1 MANLKTICAFLRI
14 GTMLLVMFDKDGKF
28 AVLVD
33 LLQEV
38 QEKLCGG
45 SLFAY
50 APVPRAENAQRQ
62 SAADYIV
69 ESLKAACDCDDCECG
84 E

>member
-14 GTMLLVMFDKDGKF
+14 GTMLLVAFDKDGKF
-28 AVLVD
+28 AALVD

-45 SLFAY
+45 SLFADK
-50 APVPRAENAQRQ
+50 AVPLAENGRRQ

-69 ESLKAACDCDDCECG
+69 ESLRAACDCDDCEC
-84 E
+84 

>member
-1 MANLKTICAFLRI
+1 MMANLKTICAFLRI
-14 GTMLLVMFDKDGKF
+14 GTMLLVTFDKDGKF

-45 SLFAY
+45 SLFAG
-50 APVPRAENAQRQ
+50 ALAVPRAENAQRQ

-69 ESLKAACDCDDCECG
+69 ESLKAACDCDDCEC
-84 E
+84 